1 MRSKNRKLLP
11 VRLNG
16 YSLHFSRKLE
26 RAEQLITGF
35 GGEREKWAEMSQKLE
50 TQYLQVSIKTTYF
63 SLPKSLDRFNI
74 EKNTVYHTKRSKF
87 LALSQC

>member
-1 MRSKNRKLLP
+1 MFQNFTKYGITLVNLCPDRKLLL

-16 YSLHFSRKLE
+16 NSLHFSRKLE

-50 TQYLQVSIKTTYF
+50 TQYLQVSIIATYF
-63 SLPKSLDRFNI
+63 F
-74 EKNTVYHTKRSKF
+74 TT
-87 LALSQC
+87 